1 MISYGRTDIGRVRS
15 INQDN
20 IFFSDESVGRLPNL
34 YIVAD
39 GMGGHKA
46 GDFASDYAVKNF
58 VEKVKKCKSS
68 NPITIIKKC
77 VSEVNQEIVEL
88 ANSNEEYQGMGTTF
102 VVAIVLKGKLYVA
115 NVGDS
120 RLYIINNKIKQITL
134 DHSLVEELIR
144 TGQLERR
151 KGRYHP
157 EKNIITRAI
166 GVGEEVVLDF
176 FEIILEPDDRILMC
190 SDGLSNMVDDDEV
203 RDIVMEHS
211 LPKESVEQLINRANY
226 YGGKDNIG
234 VVIAVQ

>member
-1 MISYGRTDIGRVRS
+1 MISYGKTDIGRVRS

-20 IFFSDESVGRLPNL
+20 IFFSDEAVGKLPNL
-34 YIVAD
+34 YIAAD

-46 GDFASDYAVKNF
+46 GDFASAYAVKHF
-58 VEKVKKCKSS
+58 VEKVRKCNSS
-68 NPITIIKKC
+68 NPITIIKRC
-77 VSEVNQEIVEL
+77 ISEINEEIVKL
-88 ANSNEEYQGMGTTF
+88 ANDNDEYQGMGTTF

-120 RLYIINNKIKQITL
+120 RLYVVNNKIKQITL

-166 GVGEEVVLDF
+166 GVSEEAVLDF
-176 FEIILEPDDRILMC
+176 FEIILEPEDRILIC
-190 SDGLSNMVDDDEV
+190 SDGLSNMVDDDEI